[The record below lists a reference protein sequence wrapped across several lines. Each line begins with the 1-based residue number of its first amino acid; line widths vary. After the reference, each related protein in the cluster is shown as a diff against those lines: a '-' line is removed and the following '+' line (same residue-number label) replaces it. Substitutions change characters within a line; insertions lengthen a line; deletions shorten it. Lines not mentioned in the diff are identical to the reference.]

1 MDTVRELRKVLGDLP
16 LLFTI
21 RTAAEGGAVKMAAE
35 AYAELCA
42 AVARSGYADLID
54 VEVFTARETAEDIV
68 REVHRAG
75 AKVVAS
81 NHDFHKT
88 PPKEELLRRFRHM
101 EALGADIWKIAVM
114 PQNGRDVLTL
124 LDATLTMTE
133 AEDCSPVISMSMAA
147 LGAVSRLSGEVFGSA
162 VTFAAAGRASAPGQI
177 SVDKMSEMLDILRI

>member
-1 MDTVRELRKVLGDLP
+1 
-16 LLFTI
+16 
-21 RTAAEGGAVKMAAE
+21 
-35 AYAELCA
+35 
-42 AVARSGYADLID
+42 
-54 VEVFTARETAEDIV
+54 
-68 REVHRAG
+68 
-75 AKVVAS
+75 
-81 NHDFHKT
+81 
-88 PPKEELLRRFRHM
+88 M